1 MQSLLGS
8 AQSADCNL
16 TTKSPPGPKPGGTPR
31 AFPGRPVVLR
41 PCQPAPGNRSGC
53 SPPLMALGGCS
64 WPPFKAGAT
73 AASLLIPN
81 PLAPWDFLTL
91 NPMNEAAEW
100 SHSLKQLERAATS
113 CDLQKEPGRTGAC
126 AALWL

>member
-1 MQSLLGS
+1 MHRALIVTSPQNLLLDQSLVAPPELS
-8 AQSADCNL
+8 QADPWCSGPVSL
-16 TTKSPPGPKPGGTPR
+16 PQGTT
-31 AFPGRPVVLR
+31 VVAHLLSWLLVA
-41 PCQPAPGNRSGC
+41 APGLPSGQE
-53 SPPLMALGGCS
+53 PQRWA
-64 WPPFKAGAT
+64 

-81 PLAPWDFLTL
+81 PLAPWDFLAL

-113 CDLQKEPGRTGAC
+113 CGLQKEPGHTGAC